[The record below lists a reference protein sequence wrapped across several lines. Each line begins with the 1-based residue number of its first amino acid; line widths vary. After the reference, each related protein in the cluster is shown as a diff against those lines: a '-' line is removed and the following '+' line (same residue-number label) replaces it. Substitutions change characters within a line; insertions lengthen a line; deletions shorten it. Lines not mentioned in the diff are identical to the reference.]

1 MVPIRLIHYVILT
14 TPEKWD
20 SITRKW
26 TDNMYLIGSVKLL
39 LLDEVH
45 LLGDG
50 SRGECLET
58 IICCM
63 KTVQRAATRV
73 QQQQHHH
80 HEEERQMLSRFVFS
94 LLFCSFAH
102 SLDIYCFFFSHSSLY
117 KNSYLNSTM

>member
-50 SRGECLET
+50 SRGGCLET
-58 IICCM
+58 IICRM

-80 HEEERQMLSRFVFS
+80 HEEERQMLSRSANITPEALASNMRRIAVS
-94 LLFCSFAH
+94 ATLPNIGAH
-102 SLDIYCFFFSHSSLY
+102 
-117 KNSYLNSTM
+117 